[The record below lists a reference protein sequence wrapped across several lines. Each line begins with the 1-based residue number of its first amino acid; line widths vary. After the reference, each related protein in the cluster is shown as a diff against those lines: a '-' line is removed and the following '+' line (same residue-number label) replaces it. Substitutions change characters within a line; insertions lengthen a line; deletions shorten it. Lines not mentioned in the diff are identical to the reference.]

1 MGSENR
7 RTSKLMTFR
16 LTPEEHAAVVEAA
29 EARGVGPTA
38 WVRRLA
44 LHAAEQPLPPMTA
57 KKDRLA
63 KSVDTFVGAVNKI
76 GNNANQLAL
85 KANAAGEIATAAAVD
100 ALVDELRALR
110 AVVRATLEDV
120 P

>member
-7 RTSKLMTFR
+7 RATKLMTFR
-16 LTPEEHAAVVEAA
+16 LTPEEHVAVVEAA
-29 EARGVGPTA
+29 ESRGVGPTA

-44 LHAAEQPLPPMTA
+44 LRAAGQPLPPVTA
-57 KKDRLA
+57 RKDRLA
-63 KSVDTFVGAVNKI
+63 RAVDAVNGALGKI
-76 GNNANQLAL
+76 GNNANQIARV
-85 KANAAGEIATAAAVD
+85 ANSTGSTDAAAVA

-110 AVVRATLEDV
+110 AVVTGTLEDG